1 MVLFICGSILI
12 VLSFIFCAMEDS
24 NPFIILMTIVGV
36 VLIAVCISDEVD
48 KKYPKAI
55 DVYRGNTTLKIS
67 YVDSVATDSV
77 VVFKNKK

>member
-1 MVLFICGSILI
+1 
-12 VLSFIFCAMEDS
+12 MEDS

>member
-1 MVLFICGSILI
+1 MVLFICGAVLIILA
-12 VLSFIFCAMEDS
+12 FIFCAINNE
-24 NPFIILMTIVGV
+24 NPFVILMTMAGV
-36 VLIAVCISDEVD
+36 LLMIIAIENKED

>member
-1 MVLFICGSILI
+1 MVLFICGIILI
-12 VLSFIFCAMEDS
+12 MLSFIFCTMEDS